1 MTTHGIQVRDPHTG
15 ELVGVC
21 PGPTSAGTCPFARK
35 NGVVPCAGY
44 MVSPPHADRR
54 FWPLTVP
61 VGHRYCEVGWNARAL
76 SCLAEAEAC
85 RAKWQAGAASETK
98 RVAARAA
105 SGDPRYKRMTVSQLE
120 KTGLWRWRLSTSAI
134 QLAKAEEKQRERARL
149 YLSFAEF
156 RRLATLQAPRR
167 RGVESGGQRG

>member
-1 MTTHGIQVRDPHTG
+1 MATQGIQVRDPQTG

-21 PGPTSAGTCPFARK
+21 PGPTASGTCPFAGK
-35 NGVVPCAGY
+35 NGVVPCAGL

-61 VGHRYCEVGWNARAL
+61 PGHRYCELGWNARAL
-76 SCLAEAEAC
+76 SCLAEAEIC
-85 RAKWQAGAASETK
+85 RAKWRAGAMSETK

-105 SGDPRYKRMTVSQLE
+105 AGDPRYKRMTASQLE
-120 KTGLWRWRLSTSAI
+120 KTGLWRWRMSTSAI
-134 QLAKAEEKQRERARL
+134 QLTKAEEKQRERARL

-156 RRLATLQAPRR
+156 RRLATLQAPQRT
-167 RGVESGGQRG
+167 GGRHG